1 MGGCIWEAFGWELA
15 HGRQLDGQ
23 VYMGVGGSLTGR
35 LLPIDPEA
43 EQSGREGGGGQPQQQ
58 GQVVMGKD
66 RNKGLEETF
75 PVVQSV
81 PNIQQR
87 CPNTSSA
94 LSLSQSPYLPVLV
107 EERLATA
114 WCRHMLL
121 CQRAAAGSGWR
132 LKALEAASGACS
144 FPSH

>member
-1 MGGCIWEAFGWELA
+1 MGGTLMGGSIWEAVGWAGVYGSWWEPDRSA
-15 HGRQLDGQ
+15 PPDRSRGR
-23 VYMGVGGSLTGR
+23 
-35 LLPIDPEA
+35 A
-43 EQSGREGGGGQPQQQ
+43 KWEGGGGQPQQQ

-81 PNIQQR
+81 PNIRQR